1 MRAGQPGSSNR
12 RTSGGGDKV
21 FAAWFR
27 DVARTAGY
35 DVDETYGKGWK
46 RQLADDSGVSESA
59 VGRYTMGQS
68 LPSPAMASALA
79 PQLNVSVDDLL
90 VKSGHKTP
98 ADVLDSGGSPGPAC
112 ETPTARRLDIYLA
125 ARKLD
130 DPERQRMERVID
142 DVLAFANRS
151 GNAGR

>member
-27 DVARTAGY
+27 DVARAAGY
-35 DVDETYGKGWK
+35 DVDEIRGKGWK

-59 VGRYTMGQS
+59 VGRYSMGQS
-68 LPSPAMASALA
+68 LPSPAMSSALA
-79 PQLNVSVDDLL
+79 PQLKVKVDDLL

-98 ADVLDSGGSPGPAC
+98 ADVVDSGGSAGLGC

-125 ARKLD
+125 AREPD
-130 DPERQRMERVID
+130 DPERQHIERMVEDILT
-142 DVLAFANRS
+142 LAKGS
-151 GNAGR
+151 KPAGR